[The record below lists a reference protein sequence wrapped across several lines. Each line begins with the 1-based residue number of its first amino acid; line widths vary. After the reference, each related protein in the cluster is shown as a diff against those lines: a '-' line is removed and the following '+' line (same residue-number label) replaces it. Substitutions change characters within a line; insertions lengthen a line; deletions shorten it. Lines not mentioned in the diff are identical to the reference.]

1 MKATS
6 YASNTP
12 FWIKLDIDGHGK
24 RWLLA
29 FLRRADGGGREIV
42 FPMEDF
48 EDSWDAERFSKYAQ
62 RPILS
67 PDQESKA
74 DADMSQA
81 LNEGSGTY
89 RP

>member
-6 YASNTP
+6 YASKVP
-12 FWIKLDIDGHGK
+12 FWIRMDIDGKGK

-48 EDSWDAERFSKYAQ
+48 EDAWDAEHFAKYEQ
-62 RPILS
+62 R
-67 PDQESKA
+67 EVK
-74 DADMSQA
+74 
-81 LNEGSGTY
+81 
-89 RP
+89 